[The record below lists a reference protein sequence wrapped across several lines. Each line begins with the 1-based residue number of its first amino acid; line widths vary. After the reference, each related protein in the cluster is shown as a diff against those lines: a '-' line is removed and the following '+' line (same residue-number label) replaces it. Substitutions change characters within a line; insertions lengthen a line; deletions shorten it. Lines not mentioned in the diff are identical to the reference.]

1 MNTVLGTSSAVPRT
15 GDTWTSMWWRHGLGA
30 LLVTGAL
37 FWLSMGSGGVFSY
50 PLDDT
55 YIHMALARTLATS
68 GVWGLS
74 PQVPAA
80 ASSSPL
86 WTMLLAANYP
96 LAGMLGQGA
105 DLFMP
110 LLWNLAFGVALVG
123 LNARILKDLPQASWL
138 LFITWFC
145 TGLPGVMAVS
155 MEHVAHTF
163 LITWFLYVMARRLGQ
178 AGPWVPSGRT
188 LAGLAL
194 LTALAATARYES
206 AFVMAP
212 VVWLCVRRRAWR
224 PALVIVVAAAAPLLA
239 VGAVW
244 VHAGGWMLPN
254 SLLLKGAG
262 SNATTDMWAR
272 FGALAS
278 NLVTNL
284 KFPLSWVTFSLLI
297 AHLALHMR
305 VKPAN
310 EAVRIFSRVA
320 LVSAA
325 AHCLL
330 ASFGWLYRYDAWIVE
345 LNLLSIF
352 MQMPAR
358 PCMRWR
364 GRPLSW
370 PALCVVLLLSR
381 FTGAYVQTTMAMDDR
396 RWEHL
401 MPSQFVRE
409 HLAHRTILVNDV
421 GVFSYDGGATVVD
434 LFGLGRNEPIRY
446 RQAASGYHGPQVKVL
461 ADRLH
466 GEVAIVQLCWDEVN
480 QRLPQDWRL
489 IGYWRGPRNV
499 VFGDKIV
506 AVFSVNPGNDALARE
521 ALLAS
526 APYPKVK
533 LFMAGAGD
541 TDAYNQSRAAQRA
554 AIVNRMCEK

>member
-1 MNTVLGTSSAVPRT
+1 MSTVLGTDGAVARA
-15 GDTWTSMWWRHGLGA
+15 GEAWTSMWWKHALGA
-30 LLVTGAL
+30 LLVTAAL
-37 FWLSMGSGGVFSY
+37 FLLSMRGGGVFSY

-55 YIHMALARTLATS
+55 YIHMALAKTLATT
-68 GVWGLS
+68 GVWGVS
-74 PQVPAA
+74 PQAPAA

-86 WTMLLAANYP
+86 WTVLLATSYP
-96 LAGMLGQGA
+96 VAARLGHGA
-105 DLFMP
+105 DLFVP
-110 LLWNLAFGVALVG
+110 LFWNLIFGIALIG
-123 LNARILKDLPQASWL
+123 LNARILKDLPNASWL
-138 LFITWFC
+138 LLATWLF

-163 LITWFLYVMARRLGQ
+163 LITGFLYVMARKLGQ
-178 AGPWVPSGRT
+178 ASLWEPGARE

-212 VVWLCVRRRAWR
+212 VAWLCLRRRAWR
-224 PALVIVVAAAAPLLA
+224 PALVIMAAAAVPLLA
-239 VGAVW
+239 VGAIW

-262 SNATTDMWAR
+262 SNATTDIWAR
-272 FGALAS
+272 LGSLGS
-278 NLVTNL
+278 NLITNL
-284 KFPLSWVTFSLLI
+284 AFPLSWVTFLLVI
-297 AHLALHMR
+297 AHLVLHVR

-320 LVSAA
+320 LVSAG

-330 ASFGWLYRYDAWIVE
+330 ASFGWLYRYDAWVVE

-358 PCMRWR
+358 PCMRWGQR
-364 GRPLSW
+364 TLSW
-370 PALCVVLLLSR
+370 PVFCVILLQSR

-401 MPSQFVRE
+401 MPAQFVRE
-409 HLAHRTILVNDV
+409 HLAHRTILVNDL
-421 GVFSYDGGATVVD
+421 GAFSYYGGATIVD
-434 LFGLGRNEPIRY
+434 LFGLGSNEPIRY
-446 RQAASGYHGPQVKVL
+446 RQAASGYHAPQVKAL
-461 ADRLH
+461 GDRLH
-466 GEVAIVQLCWDEVN
+466 GEAAILQLCWEEVY

-499 VFGDKIV
+499 VFGDRVV
-506 AVFSVNPGNDALARE
+506 AVFSVNPGNDVLVRE

-526 APYPKVK
+526 SPYPKVK
-533 LFMAGAGD
+533 LVMGGEVD
-541 TDAYNQSRAAQRA
+541 QYNQSHAAQRA
-554 AIVNRMCEK
+554 AVLTHLCQR

>member
-1 MNTVLGTSSAVPRT
+1 MNTVLGPSGAVAPA
-15 GDTWTSMWWRHGLGA
+15 GDAWTSMWWRHGLGV

-37 FWLSMGSGGVFSY
+37 FLLSMGHGGVFSY

-55 YIHMALARTLATS
+55 YIHMALAKTLATS
-68 GVWGLS
+68 AVWGVS
-74 PQVPAA
+74 PHAPAA

-86 WTMLLAANYP
+86 WTVLLAANYP
-96 LAGMLGQGA
+96 VAELWGHGA
-105 DLFMP
+105 DLFVP
-110 LLWNLAFGVALVG
+110 LLWNLVFGVALVG
-123 LNARILKDLPQASWL
+123 LNARILKDLPHASWL

-145 TGLPGVMAVS
+145 TGLPGVMAVG

-163 LITWFLYVMARRLGQ
+163 LITGFLYVMAHRLGQ
-178 AGPWVPSGRT
+178 ASRWEPDGRT
-188 LAGLAL
+188 LAWLAL

-206 AFVMAP
+206 AFVIAP
-212 VVWLCVRRRAWR
+212 VAWLCLRRRAWR
-224 PALVIVVAAAAPLLA
+224 PAFVIVVSAAVPLLA
-239 VGAVW
+239 VGAIW

-262 SNATTDMWAR
+262 NSATTDMWAR
-272 FGALAS
+272 FSALAS

-284 KFPLSWVTFSLLI
+284 AFPLSWVTIWLVI
-297 AHLALHMR
+297 AHLVLHVR

-325 AHCLL
+325 AHLLL
-330 ASFGWLYRYDAWIVE
+330 ASFGWLYRYDAWIVQ

-364 GRPLSW
+364 KRALSW
-370 PALCVVLLLSR
+370 PAFCVILLFSR
-381 FTGAYVQTTMAMDDR
+381 FTGSYVQTTMAMDDR

-409 HLAHRTILVNDV
+409 HLAHRTILVNDL
-421 GVFSYDGGATVVD
+421 GAFSYYGGATVVD
-434 LFGLGRNEPIRY
+434 LFGLGSNEPIRY
-446 RQAASGYHGPQVKVL
+446 RQAPSGYHGPQVKEL
-461 ADRLH
+461 GDRLH
-466 GEVAIVQLCWDEVN
+466 AEVAIVQVCWEEVYE
-480 QRLPQDWRL
+480 RLPQDWHL

-499 VFGDKIV
+499 VFGDRVV
-506 AVFSVNPGNDALARE
+506 AVFSPSVGNDAFVRE
-521 ALLAS
+521 ALRNS

-533 LFMAGAGD
+533 LVMGGEVD
-541 TDAYNQSRAAQRA
+541 SYNRGGAAQRA
-554 AIVNRMCEK
+554 AYLTRLCKR

>member
-1 MNTVLGTSSAVPRT
+1 
-15 GDTWTSMWWRHGLGA
+15 
-30 LLVTGAL
+30 
-37 FWLSMGSGGVFSY
+37 
-50 PLDDT
+50 
-55 YIHMALARTLATS
+55 
-68 GVWGLS
+68 
-74 PQVPAA
+74 
-80 ASSSPL
+80 
-86 WTMLLAANYP
+86 
-96 LAGMLGQGA
+96 
-105 DLFMP
+105 
-110 LLWNLAFGVALVG
+110 
-123 LNARILKDLPQASWL
+123 
-138 LFITWFC
+138 
-145 TGLPGVMAVS
+145 
-155 MEHVAHTF
+155 
-163 LITWFLYVMARRLGQ
+163 MARRLGQ
-178 AGPWVPSGRT
+178 ANPWSPGALT

-212 VVWLCVRRRAWR
+212 VVWLCVKRRAWR
-224 PALVIVVAAAAPLLA
+224 PALVISVAAAVPLLA
-239 VGAVW
+239 VGAIW

-262 SNATTDMWAR
+262 NSGTTDMWAR
-272 FGALAS
+272 VSALAS
-278 NLVTNL
+278 NLITNL
-284 KFPLSWVTFSLLI
+284 AFPLSWMTILLVV
-297 AHLALHMR
+297 AHLVLHLR

-320 LVSAA
+320 LISAA
-325 AHCLL
+325 AHLLL

-364 GRPLSW
+364 GRTLSW
-370 PALCVVLLLSR
+370 PALCVILLLSR

-401 MPSQFVRE
+401 MPSRFVRE
-409 HLAHRTILVNDV
+409 HLAHRTVLVNDV
-421 GVFSYDGGATVVD
+421 GAFSYYGGATVVD

-446 RQAASGYHGPQVKVL
+446 RQAPSGYHGPQVKEL

-466 GEVAIVQLCWDEVN
+466 GEAAIVQLCWEEVN

-499 VFGDKIV
+499 VFRDLVV
-506 AVFSVNPGNDALARE
+506 AVFSVSPGNDAMVRE
-521 ALLAS
+521 ALLTS

-533 LFMAGAGD
+533 LVMAGD
-541 TDAYNQSRAAQRA
+541 VDQYNQSRAAQRA
-554 AIVNRMCEK
+554 DIVARMCER